1 MSMQTLQIG
10 CNQQIYRSFT
20 LPHSGMVLVRIGQ
33 EVAAGDPIA
42 EVRMPARFQVFDVV
56 NNFKINPR
64 HIDRYI
70 ERLVGEPV
78 KAGDIIAQKSGI
90 IARIFRAPEDGM
102 VVAIR
107 DGKITL
113 ALGEKVVQVLAA
125 FPGTVVE
132 IMAEQG
138 AVVATQGALLQGV
151 WGNGLNVSGLLSRW
165 GEEAGTEKEDGIA
178 GKIVVVDHCASR
190 AQLNRY
196 MAQQPAGMVFGSI
209 LPQVLPELERAEIPA
224 MVLVGFGE
232 LPIDPISSQMLKQMQ
247 GQTVALNAASPDPLE
262 GTHPELIL
270 PGRAQFSEEL
280 FPAEE
285 LLKVGRR
292 VRLLGKPYAG
302 SVGTIIELPEQPEM
316 FASGLVMEAVVVQR
330 EDGQVIRVPRANIV
344 VLIE

>member
-20 LPHSGMVLVRIGQ
+20 LPHSSTVLVRIGQ

-132 IMAEQG
+132 IISEQG

-151 WGNGLNVSGLLSRW
+151 WGNGLNESGFLTRW
-165 GEEAGTEKEDGIA
+165 GEEAGLEKEDGIA
-178 GKIVVVDHCASR
+178 GKIIVVDHCASR

-209 LPQVLPELERAEIPA
+209 LPQVLPELERADIPT

-247 GQTVALNAASPDPLE
+247 GQTVALNATSPDPLE

-330 EDGQVIRVPRANIV
+330 DDGQVIRVPRANIV

>member
-20 LPHSGMVLVRIGQ
+20 LPHSGMVLVGIGQ
-33 EVAAGDPIA
+33 EVATGDPIA

-113 ALGEKVVQVLAA
+113 ALGEKIVQVLAA
-125 FPGTVVE
+125 FTGTVVE

-151 WGNGLNVSGLLSRW
+151 WGNGLNASGLLTQW
-165 GEEAGTEKEDGIA
+165 GEEAGAEKEDGIT

-196 MAQQPAGMVFGSI
+196 MEQQPAGMVFGSI
-209 LPQVLPELERAEIPA
+209 LPQVLPELERADIPT

-247 GQTVALNAASPDPLE
+247 GQTVALNATSPEPLE

-270 PGRAQFSEEL
+270 PGRAQFSEQL

-302 SVGTIIELPEQPEM
+302 SVGTVIELPEQPEM
-316 FASGLVMEAVVVQR
+316 FASGLVLEAVVVQR
-330 EDGQVIRVPRANIV
+330 DDGQVIRVPRANIV
-344 VLIE
+344 VIIE